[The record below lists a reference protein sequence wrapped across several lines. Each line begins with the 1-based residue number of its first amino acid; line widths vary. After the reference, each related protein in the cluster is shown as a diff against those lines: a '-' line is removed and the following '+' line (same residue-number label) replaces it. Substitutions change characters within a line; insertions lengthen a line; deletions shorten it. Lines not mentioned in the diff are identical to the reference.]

1 VSSVRE
7 PADALFEKFKRLS
20 AKQQHKFATRLAQW
34 REGPAMRDRQS
45 LLDAATVQMP
55 LKDQVRLERL
65 ITKSERQELTALERK
80 EYRRLAQQAER
91 LSLLRV
97 QALSELARVA
107 SKPISQIA
115 VELARNGS

>member
-1 VSSVRE
+1 
-7 PADALFEKFKRLS
+7 
-20 AKQQHKFATRLAQW
+20 
-34 REGPAMRDRQS
+34 MRDRQS